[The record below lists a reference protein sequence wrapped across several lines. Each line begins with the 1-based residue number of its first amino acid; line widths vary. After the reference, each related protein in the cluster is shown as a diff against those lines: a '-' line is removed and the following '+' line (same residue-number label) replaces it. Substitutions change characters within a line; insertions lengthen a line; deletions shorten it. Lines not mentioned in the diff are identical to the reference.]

1 MTSMLLFGLTTFLSA
16 FLLFNI
22 QPLMGHYILPWFGG
36 TPAVWTSCML
46 FFQVGL
52 LAGYAYAFGL
62 SRQSGKVQRSVHL
75 VLLAGSLAMLPIDPR
90 DQLFILGQ
98 VGSPALQIP
107 LLLAATIGLP
117 FVLVSAT
124 APLLQHWF
132 AERFDNAS
140 PYRLYALSNTG
151 SILALIS
158 YPLIWEPFFKLE
170 GQTAIW
176 SVLFLVFAS
185 GCGLLAYRRPEYS
198 QESETALKESRIPL
212 NYRATKEQALTPWH
226 ILTWLVFPAL
236 GSTLLLA
243 STNQICQE
251 VASVP
256 FLWVLPLALYLFS
269 FILTF
274 ESERWYI
281 RWLWGGLM
289 VVLTPL
295 GWYSLYH
302 GVTFSFLAQL
312 LTFCGLLFVGCML
325 CHGELYRLRPG
336 NRHLTLFYLCLA
348 AGGACGGMFVSVVAP
363 ALFTGYREFEIALV
377 GICLLTLLAWMIE
390 RAVVISFRQPL
401 FWIAPLLGAYVLAS
415 PVVALRLPE
424 LKQDKVVEQLR
435 NFYGILAV
443 VEKDSPTGEIRTM
456 VHGRINHGSQYTAR
470 DKRHQTVTYYAPGS
484 PVDLIFKQLRSEPVS
499 TETNG
504 LKVGIVGTGAGS
516 FAAFGQ
522 AGDTFRFYEI
532 NPQVIDLAYRYFSF
546 LTDTPATVDVILG
559 DGRIML
565 ERELDKNGPH
575 NFDLLA
581 IDAFSGDA
589 IPMHL
594 ITLESF
600 RLYLHHLADD
610 GLLLYHVTN
619 RFVDLVPVVEGLA
632 AELGY
637 RTARLEA
644 NSDPS
649 VGRYRS
655 IWMAVTRNEQH
666 LAELRRQPIY
676 APVSAP
682 PTPLVF
688 TDNYSSLLKVLNL

>member
-1 MTSMLLFGLTTFLSA
+1 MTPMLLFGLTTFLSA

-62 SRQSGKVQRSVHL
+62 SKRSPRTQRNVHL
-75 VLLAGSLAMLPIDPR
+75 FLLAGSLAMMPIEPR
-90 DQLFILGQ
+90 NPLDILEQ
-98 VGSPALQIP
+98 VVSPGLQIP

-117 FVLVSAT
+117 FLLVSAT

-151 SILALIS
+151 SILALLC
-158 YPLIWEPFFKLE
+158 YPLVWEPFVKLA
-170 GQTAIW
+170 GQTVIW
-176 SVLFLVFAS
+176 SVLFLLFAVA
-185 GCGLLAYRRPEYS
+185 CALLAFHRPGYAANPGTS
-198 QESETALKESRIPL
+198 SEEGDSSPDKNGPE
-212 NYRATKEQALTPWH
+212 LTPAR
-226 ILTWLVFPAL
+226 IFAWLAFPAL

-256 FLWVLPLALYLFS
+256 FLWVLPLSLYLFT

-289 VVLTPL
+289 IVLTPL
-295 GWYSLYH
+295 GWYFLYH

-312 LTFCGLLFVGCML
+312 LIFCALLFSGCML

-336 NRHLTLFYLCLA
+336 NRHLTLFYLCMA
-348 AGGACGGMFVSVVAP
+348 TGGACGGVFVSLIAP
-363 ALFTGYREFEIALV
+363 ALFTGYREFEVALV
-377 GICLLTLLAWMIE
+377 GICLLTLLAWLAE
-390 RAVVISFRQPL
+390 RAVAISFRHPL
-401 FWIAPLLGAYVLAS
+401 FWIAPLLGAYILAS
-415 PVVALRLPE
+415 PVIALRLPE
-424 LKQDKVVEQLR
+424 LKQDKVIEQLR

-456 VHGRINHGSQYTAR
+456 VHGRINHGSQYT
-470 DKRHQTVTYYAPGS
+470 DPNKKRQTVTYYAPGS
-484 PVDLIFKQLRSEPVS
+484 SVDTIFRLLRSEQEP
-499 TETNG
+499 TEPAN

-516 FAAFGQ
+516 IAAFGER
-522 AGDTFRFYEI
+522 GDTFRFYEI

-546 LTDTPATVDVILG
+546 LTDTPAKVDVILG

-565 ERELDKNGPH
+565 ERELDKSGRH
-575 NFDLLA
+575 GFDLLA

-600 RLYLHHLADD
+600 RLYLHHLAED

-637 RTARLEA
+637 QTVRLEA
-644 NSDPS
+644 SSDSS

-655 IWMAVTRNEQH
+655 IWMVVTRNQQR
-666 LAELRRQPIY
+666 LSVLKKQPIH
-676 APVSAP
+676 APIIDPAP
-682 PTPLVF
+682 PLVF
-688 TDNYSSLLKVLNL
+688 TDDYSSLLKVLKL